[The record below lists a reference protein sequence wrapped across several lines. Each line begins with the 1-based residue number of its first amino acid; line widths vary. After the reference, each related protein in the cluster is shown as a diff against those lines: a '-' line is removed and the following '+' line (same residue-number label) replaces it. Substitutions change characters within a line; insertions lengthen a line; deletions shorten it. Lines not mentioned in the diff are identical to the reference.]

1 MKDWDDYSV
10 TGKRINLQFDLEQ
23 QIMQLWNTK
32 EDLDLFLEAYY
43 DGPKTM
49 TQDDVHNIVYGIACM
64 HDIKCDKAFRT
75 FENLLK
81 AYKEE
86 REGASTQQVNEA
98 LEQAARLVETYGL
111 DPISVLPTESFRDG
125 IARQIRRLKIEGED
139 S

>member
-1 MKDWDDYSV
+1 MSA
-10 TGKRINLQFDLEQ
+10 RFDLEQ
-23 QIMQLWNTK
+23 QILQMWNTK
-32 EDLDLFLEAYY
+32 DDLDLFLEAYL
-43 DGPKTM
+43 DGPKPM
-49 TQDDVHNIVYGIACM
+49 TEDEVYNVVYGIACM

-75 FENLLK
+75 FESLLK

-86 REGASTQQVNEA
+86 REGTSTQQVNEA

-125 IARQIRRLKIEGED
+125 IARQVRKLKIEGED

>member
-1 MKDWDDYSV
+1 MKEWDDNSV

-23 QIMQLWNTK
+23 QILSMWGTK
-32 EDLDLFLEAYY
+32 EELDIFLEAYM
-43 DGPKTM
+43 DGPKPM
-49 TQDDVHNIVYGIACM
+49 TEDEVHNIVYGVACM
-64 HDIKCDKAFRT
+64 HDLKSDKAFRT

-86 REGASTQQVNEA
+86 REEASTQQVNEA
-98 LEQAARLVETYGL
+98 LEQAARVVETYGL

-125 IARQIRRLKIEGED
+125 IARQIRKLKIEGED